1 VAHVSWYEADAW
13 CRWARRRL
21 PTEVEW
27 EIAASGGGSRGLV
40 WGDVHEW
47 VAGRARRWSA
57 DAPTWAPP
65 SVCDVP
71 QALMHAQRVMRG
83 ASVLTVP
90 RLKHPK
96 ARWFA
101 SPEHDTAFV
110 GFRSCAV

>member
-1 VAHVSWYEADAW
+1 VSWYEADAW

-27 EIAASGGGSRGLV
+27 EIAASTGGSRGLV

-47 VAGRARRWSA
+47 VAGRAQRWSD
-57 DAPTWAPP
+57 DAPATTVP
-65 SVCDVP
+65 SVCDMP
-71 QALMHAQRVMRG
+71 PALMPSQRVTRG

-96 ARWFA
+96 ARAFA
-101 SPEHDTAFV
+101 SPENDAAFV
-110 GFRSCAV
+110 GFRSCAI